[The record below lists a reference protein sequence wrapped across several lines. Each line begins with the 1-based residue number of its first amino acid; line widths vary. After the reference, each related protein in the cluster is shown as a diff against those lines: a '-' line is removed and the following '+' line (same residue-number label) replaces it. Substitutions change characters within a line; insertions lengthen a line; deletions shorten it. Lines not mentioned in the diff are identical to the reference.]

1 MVITHF
7 LNSFYGCIFSREIQ
21 KWYQNFEIIRE
32 GGSWAKKT
40 FKNSVFEQKQF
51 CQIALVNI

>member
-7 LNSFYGCIFSREIQ
+7 LNSFYGCIFSWETQ
-21 KWYQNFEIIRE
+21 KWYKNFEIIGA

-40 FKNSVFEQKQF
+40 FKKKHF
-51 CQIALVNI
+51 